1 LKAIK
6 MDTSKNKSILKKDL
20 PNFDMM
26 AKIGNSGKISQ
37 EEEKRVFKEDL

>member
-1 LKAIK
+1 

-20 PNFDMM
+20 QNFDMM
-26 AKIGNSGKISQ
+26 AKICNSGKISQ